1 MFAVRGGR
9 DSQRILREMGVSSCI
24 GTAQGSALGDEKVP
38 LPGSESGGLAID
50 ALTRPITILV
60 GHFGSGKSEIAINL
74 AFGLRNREAE
84 VTVVDLDLVKPYFRC
99 RLAKEALEA
108 RGIRLV
114 APRGDRFYADL
125 PILAPEARSAARD
138 GAGPGTSLIFD
149 VGGDDLGA
157 RVLGSFSGLLDQ
169 TVTDLLFVVNAN
181 RPFAED
187 LPSQRRM
194 LGKVQGAARLRV
206 TGLVANTHLMQQTTR
221 ETVLD
226 GIHAAREV
234 EAVTGIPLRFC
245 AVVKE
250 VARMVNGAEP
260 IVDNVPILVMERHI
274 AAPFAPTPWG
284 ARRRSTV
291 V

>member
-1 MFAVRGGR
+1 V
-9 DSQRILREMGVSSCI
+9 V
-24 GTAQGSALGDEKVP
+24 GDEKVP

-50 ALTRPITILV
+50 ALSRPITILV
-60 GHFGSGKSEIAINL
+60 GHFGSGKSEIAINV
-74 AFGLRNREAE
+74 AFGLRNRGAE
-84 VTVVDLDLVKPYFRC
+84 VTLVDLDLMKPYFRC

-114 APRGDRFYADL
+114 APRSDRFYADL
-125 PILAPEARSAARD
+125 PILVPKARSAARD
-138 GAGPGTSLIFD
+138 GAAPGNSLIFD

-194 LGKVQGAARLRV
+194 LDGVQGAARLRV

-221 ETVLD
+221 ETVRA
-226 GIHAAREV
+226 GIQAAREV
-234 EAVTGIPLRFC
+234 EAATGIPLRFC
-245 AVVKE
+245 AMVKE
-250 VARMVNGAEP
+250 VARMVKGAEP
-260 IVDNVPILVMERHI
+260 VVDNVPILVMDRYI
-274 AAPFAPTPWG
+274 VAPYAPIPWG